1 MSAAHA
7 IYPMDSLEAAFPVFS
22 DFHVFAENPRGGVFS
37 VYDHTRGTRVA
48 LKVVRDSG
56 NDEIRN
62 RVIHEF
68 RMLAALPNERL
79 IRVYEASFTVSR
91 QPTTRIE
98 TASGPIQH
106 LWFTMELGESDVR
119 KQLARLPLA
128 MRIRIVQ
135 DMLEALCFLHVKR
148 IAHRDIKPDNLF
160 LVDGRV
166 KVGDFDIA
174 RSQATV
180 PSALQE
186 GPIGTPQYL
195 APERWQPAATDVDW
209 RPSDQ
214 YAAGVVL
221 HEILSRGQLPLDFG
235 SSIAGWDWPAVEA
248 IHLQGRLAP
257 LRIPERGTQAH
268 PATEQLIRRMLSREA
283 QARYSDM
290 RECYLAFR
298 SAQAHDRL
306 DITDVT

>member
-1 MSAAHA
+1 MSPHST
-7 IYPMDSLEAAFPVFS
+7 IYPIDRLENAFPVFS
-22 DFHVFAENPRGGVFS
+22 DFRVFSENQRGGVFS
-37 VYDHTRGTRVA
+37 VYDHTRGQRVA
-48 LKVVRDSG
+48 LKLVRDSG
-56 NDEIRN
+56 NDEIRS

-68 RMLAALPNERL
+68 QMLAALPNERL
-79 IRVYEASFTVSR
+79 ISVYEASFTVSR
-91 QPTTRIE
+91 HPTMRIE
-98 TASGPIQH
+98 TMAGPSDH

-119 KQLARLPLA
+119 KQLPRLPLA
-128 MRIRIVQ
+128 ARIHIIQ

-160 LVDGRV
+160 LFDGRV

-174 RSQATV
+174 RSQHA
-180 PSALQE
+180 SRGDGQE

-195 APERWQPAATDVDW
+195 APERWQPATLNVDW

-221 HEILSRGQLPLDFG
+221 HELLSQGQLPLDFG
-235 SSIAGWDWPAVEA
+235 SSIAAWDWPAVES
-248 IHLQGRLAP
+248 IHRLSRVGP
-257 LRIPERGTQAH
+257 LRIPERGSQAH
-268 PATEQLIRRMLSREA
+268 PAMEQLIRRMLSREA
-283 QARYSDM
+283 QARYPDM

-306 DITDVT
+306 DITDVL